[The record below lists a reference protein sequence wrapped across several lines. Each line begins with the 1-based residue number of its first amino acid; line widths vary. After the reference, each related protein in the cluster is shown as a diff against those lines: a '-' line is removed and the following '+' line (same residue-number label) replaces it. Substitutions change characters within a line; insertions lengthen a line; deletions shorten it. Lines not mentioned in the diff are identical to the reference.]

1 MDNGEAR
8 FEGRKG
14 IELRFAPS
22 PMMCDDDDFLPLHR
36 KHFVRFCVVYQ
47 VN

>member
-14 IELRFAPS
+14 IELRFASS
-22 PMMCDDDDFLPLHR
+22 PMMCDDDDFFATAQ
-36 KHFVRFCVVYQ
+36 KAFCSLLCRLSS
-47 VN
+47 